1 MAKREDV
8 RFKLDDG
15 VELSAWL
22 YRPEGGEGPRPAI
35 SMAHGFAGTR
45 WHGLARYA
53 EKFAA
58 AGFVVLLHDH
68 RGFALSGGE
77 PRHDIDPWGQI
88 EDWRRAL
95 TYLEALPKVD
105 GSRIGIWG
113 SSYAGGHVLVLGATD
128 DRVACVV
135 AQVPTISGYQQGLRR
150 IAPEG
155 VVALEKAFSD
165 DERARSKG
173 EPPGMQAIV
182 SADPDKPAAYR
193 GQDAIDFYLQ
203 DLGEGA
209 RWENTVTI
217 RSSRWARMYEP
228 GAWAPRIGPKPLLM
242 VVAIHDTITLT
253 DTAQEAFEHAHEP
266 KKLVLIPGGHF
277 DAYLKSFEASSS
289 AALAWFQQHLM
300 A

>member
-8 RFKLDDG
+8 GFKLDDG

-22 YRPEGGEGPRPAI
+22 YRPEGDAGPRPAI

-45 WHGLARYA
+45 WHSLAQYA

-68 RGFALSGGE
+68 RGFGPSGGE
-77 PRHDIDPWGQI
+77 PRNDIDPWRQI

-95 TYLEALPKVD
+95 TYLEALPEVD
-105 GSRIGIWG
+105 VTRIGIWG

-135 AQVPTISGYQQGLRR
+135 AQVPTISGYLQGLRR
-150 IAPEG
+150 IVPEG

-173 EPPGMQAIV
+173 EPSRMQAVV
-182 SADPDKPAAYR
+182 SDDPDKPAAYR
-193 GQDAIDFYLQ
+193 GQDAIDFYLH
-203 DLGEGA
+203 DLDEGA
-209 RWENTVTI
+209 RWENTVTM

-228 GAWAPRIGPKPLLM
+228 GAWVPRIGPKPLLM

-253 DTAQEAFEHAHEP
+253 DTALEAFEHAHEP

-277 DAYLKSFEASSS
+277 DAYRESFEASSS